1 MQPVNDPTPRRDPA
15 PTRLAYR
22 LHRLWLTPFFRALL
36 RVGVPA
42 FLLVF
47 SAGWYFS
54 DSARRE
60 VVTGKVMELRRAIE
74 ERPEFM
80 VNLMAIDGASPELA
94 DDIREVLPVDFPI
107 SSFDL
112 DLGAMRTIVAGLDAV
127 AGADLRI
134 RDGGVLQV
142 TVSERLPAVVWRSRH
157 GLELLDDEG
166 HRVAPLAARS
176 VRADLPVIAGD
187 GADAAVD
194 EALALFHAA
203 APLKGRLRGLSRMGA
218 RRWDV
223 VLDRDQRIL
232 LPETGAVA
240 ALQRVIA
247 LDQADDMLE
256 RDLMIVDMRNAARP
270 TLRMAPGAVDEMRR
284 IKSLEAGVIL
294 Q

>member
-1 MQPVNDPTPRRDPA
+1 MQPVTPKRDPA

-36 RVGVPA
+36 RVGVPVFA
-42 FLLVF
+42 LVF
-47 SAGWYFS
+47 SAGYYFS
-54 DSARRE
+54 DAERRE
-60 VVTGKVMELRRAIE
+60 AVATTYLELRRSFE

-80 VNLMAIDGASPELA
+80 VNLMAIDGASTELS

-112 DLGAMRTIVAGLDAV
+112 DLGAMRGIVAGLDAV
-127 AGADLRI
+127 ARADLRI

-142 TVSERLPAVVWRSRH
+142 TVVERVPAVVWRSRH
-157 GLELLDDEG
+157 GLELLDAEG
-166 HRVAPLAARS
+166 HRVAPLAART
-176 VRADLPVIAGD
+176 VRGDLPVIAGD
-187 GADAAVD
+187 GADKAVG
-194 EALALFHAA
+194 EALQLMAAA
-203 APLKGRLRGLSRMGA
+203 APLNDRMRGLARVGA

-223 VLDRDQRIL
+223 VLDRDQRIM

-256 RDLMIVDMRNAARP
+256 RDLMVVDMRNAARP